1 MVGLNDNVD
10 LGCFEAW
17 GFHRK
22 EFLESRV
29 HDDNDSQ
36 CICSAIRRDCNSEF
50 YIVGTQGRY
59 ACDCCDEEAA
69 TPTYTQHALGSR

>member
-1 MVGLNDNVD
+1 MIGFNDNVD

-29 HDDNDSQ
+29 HDDYDSN
-36 CICSAIRRDCNSEF
+36 CISRAVRRNCNSEV

-59 ACDCCDEEAA
+59 ACHSSDEETA